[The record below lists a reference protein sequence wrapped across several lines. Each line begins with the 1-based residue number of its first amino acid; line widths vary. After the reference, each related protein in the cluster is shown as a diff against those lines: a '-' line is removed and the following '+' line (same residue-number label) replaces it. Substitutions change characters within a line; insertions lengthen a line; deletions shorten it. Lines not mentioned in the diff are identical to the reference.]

1 MDLGL
6 FFMPL
11 HRPSKPWGQALD
23 EDRRAILHAEDLGF
37 SEVWVGE
44 HFSTKAEQVPSP
56 LMFLSTLIHQT
67 KNLRFGTGVVNLGHR
82 HPVVVAAEAALFDHL
97 SGGRL
102 MLGVGP
108 GGLMSDGELFGR
120 PDMAERVKVATE
132 AIDMILDLWSND
144 APFRHD
150 GTYWT
155 ASLED
160 QVWAS
165 HGVGAMAK
173 PLQDPHPPMAM
184 ALASPDGDSVRTVAE
199 RGFIPISANFVPQS
213 AVAGQWQTYCAV
225 RDNLGLEIDPSI
237 WRVCRNIL
245 ITETDAEAEELLA
258 DPDGTF
264 AFYFRYLAGV
274 RDMVRLTAEEADL
287 SLAEINDQ
295 LNVAKAIEKCVMA
308 GSVETVTAQLVE
320 MADRIGRFGTL
331 VSVGHDWEDDGTRWL
346 SSMSRLAEDVAPVL
360 SQHLESMPQ
369 SAG

>member
-23 EDRRAILHAEDLGF
+23 EDRRAILHADELGF
-37 SEVWVGE
+37 AEVWVGE
-44 HFSTKAEQVPSP
+44 HFSTKAEQIPSP
-56 LMFLSTLIHQT
+56 LMFLATLINQT
-67 KNLRFGTGVVNLGHR
+67 ERLRFGTGVVNLGHR

-120 PDMAERVKVATE
+120 PEMAERVEVARE
-132 AIDMILDLWSND
+132 SIDMILALWAGD
-144 APFRHD
+144 APFDHR
-150 GTYWT
+150 GRFWN
-155 ASLED
+155 AKLED
-160 QVWAS
+160 QVWLS
-165 HGVGAMAK
+165 HGVGEMAK
-173 PLQDPHPPMAM
+173 PKQQPHPPLAM
-184 ALASPDGDSVRTVAE
+184 ALASPDGDSVRMVAE

-225 RDNLGLEIDPSI
+225 RRRLGLEIDPSI

-245 ITETDAEAEELLA
+245 ITESDAEADELVA

-274 RDMVRLTAEEADL
+274 RDMVRLSAEEDGL
-287 SLAEINDQ
+287 SLIEINDQ
-295 LNVAKAIEKCVMA
+295 LNVAKAIDKCVIA
-308 GSVETVTAQLVE
+308 GSVATVSERLIDMVE
-320 MADRIGRFGTL
+320 QVGPFGTL
-331 VSVGHDWEDDGTRWL
+331 VAVGHDWDDDGTRWL
-346 SSMSRLAEDVAPVL
+346 RSMDRLAAEVAPVVA
-360 SQHLESMPQ
+360 QHI
-369 SAG
+369 ATKR